1 VAGHSELRLK
11 AADGTE
17 IFIRDWLV
25 PGARHGVVIMH
36 GLGEHSGRYEDV
48 ARFFNELGWSVRAF
62 DHRGHGKSGGPR
74 GDTTDND
81 AILSDA
87 KRVFDDFAK
96 KVGAPPVLLGH
107 SMGGLFAAR
116 FATGGMA
123 NLGGLILSSPALKLP
138 LSGVQRFLLRAL
150 HALAPGWGAPNGL
163 KTRYLSHDPAVE
175 KAYLADPLVHGKISA
190 RLLACMLDAIDFSHA
205 AAPGVAVPT
214 LMVVAG
220 DDRLVDASGSDAF
233 FGRLRK
239 TELNRL
245 HCYDGF
251 YHEIFNETGKSRVL
265 DDMQAWLRQLEALQ
279 EQRVLEA
286 AAEAGKPPGGQ
297 DTAQDKEQGLQE
309 RAPA

>member
-1 VAGHSELRLK
+1 MAGQNELRLK

-17 IFIRDWLV
+17 IFVRDWLV
-25 PGARHGVVIMH
+25 PGAKHGVVIMH
-36 GLGEHSGRYEDV
+36 GLGEHCGRYAHV

-96 KVGAPPVLLGH
+96 KIGTPPVLLGH

-123 NLGGLILSSPALKLP
+123 NLGGLILSSPALRLP
-138 LSGVQRFLLRAL
+138 LSGAQRFLLKAL
-150 HALAPGWGAPNGL
+150 HSLAPGFGAPNGL
-163 KTRYLSHDPAVE
+163 KTRYLSHDPAIE

-190 RLLACMLDAIDFSHA
+190 RLLTCMLDAIDFSHA
-205 AAPGVAVPT
+205 AAAGVAVPT

-239 TELNRL
+239 TDMNRL
-245 HCYDGF
+245 HRYDGF
-251 YHEIFNETGKSRVL
+251 YHEIFNETGKSQVL
-265 DDMQAWLRQLEALQ
+265 DDVRTWLRQLEALE
-279 EQRVLEA
+279 EQKILEA
-286 AAEAGKPPGGQ
+286 AAKAGTPPKEH
-297 DTAQDKEQGLQE
+297 DKEPGLEE